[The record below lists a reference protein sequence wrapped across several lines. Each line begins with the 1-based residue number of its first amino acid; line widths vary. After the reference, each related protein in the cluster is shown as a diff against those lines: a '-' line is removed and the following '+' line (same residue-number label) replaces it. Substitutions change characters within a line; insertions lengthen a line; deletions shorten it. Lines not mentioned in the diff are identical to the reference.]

1 MRGFNTGNDLERKLR
16 AHRPQ
21 PRAAFVESLT
31 DHVREARTVRRRRPA
46 RFAFAGA
53 LTLGLL
59 AALASVGGLGYA
71 ANAAKT
77 AAVAVFQA
85 NPAAGPA
92 GAAAGGDQYRPGFGW
107 GDKNH
112 NHTGPP
118 GLRRKGN
125 LAPILQAR
133 RTANGWIVTTSVSL
147 DEQADL
153 SVSVAR
159 PNGSLATLS
168 QNRSRVGQGVSGPPT
183 KAIRYRVLVPRTI
196 PIKLTIPLNQLSAGT
211 VNQIRITAT
220 DPDGNQSSIVIRFR
234 T

>member
-1 MRGFNTGNDLERKLR
+1 MRRFNTGDDLERKLR
-16 AHRPQ
+16 AQRPQ

-71 ANAAKT
+71 ANATKN
-77 AAVAVFQA
+77 AALAVFQVA
-85 NPAAGPA
+85 PTGP
-92 GAAAGGDQYRPGFGW
+92 GAVSAGGDQYRPGFGF

-118 GLRRKGN
+118 GLKRKGN

-133 RTANGWIVTTSVSL
+133 RTANGWVVTTSVNT

-153 SVSVAR
+153 FVSVVR

-168 QNRSRVGQGVSGPPT
+168 QNNSRVGQGVSGPPT
-183 KAIRYRVLVPRTI
+183 KTISYRVLVPRTI
-196 PIKLTIPLNQLSAGT
+196 PIKLTIPLNQLSPGT
-211 VNQIRITAT
+211 VDRIRIVAR
-220 DPDGNQSSIVIRFR
+220 DPDGNESSIVIRFR